1 MKKKVYVFS
10 CTKNKMKFG
19 LTYDSTGANLPHQR
33 CDGQWILYKVM
44 NLEPNAPSVVNG
56 QNPGVILA
64 TIDRDGFMIQETRS
78 VFI

>member
-1 MKKKVYVFS
+1 MKKKVYVFN
-10 CTKNKMKFG
+10 CTKNKMKLG

-44 NLEPNAPSVVNG
+44 TLEPNGPLVVSG
-56 QNPGVILA
+56 HKPEDILDA
-64 TIDRDGFMIQETRS
+64 IDRDGFMIQETRS